1 MSKSIRRVGIDWGS
15 ESHQVCRIDGEEEPR
30 QRSFPHTGEGL
41 RALVDFVLE
50 GEIDPEQIAVAIEVN
65 HGAVVEALLAKGL
78 RIHSINPKLLD
89 RLRDRFSLAGAK
101 DDRRDAFVLASCVE
115 SDAHAFRKIEPGNE
129 ENSRLRA
136 ATRLREEL
144 KSERRANTNRLWNEL
159 RDCRPE
165 LLPLCPAAD
174 EPWLWALIEKAPS
187 PSEGAKL
194 TRASVGAV
202 LRRHRIRRLTSKEVQ
217 GALRRDVLS
226 LRSAYIESHA
236 ARVLVLVAR
245 LKLAQD
251 QIVKVEKQISAALAE
266 RVKAEEKTERRD
278 LTILLSLPGFG
289 SLTVATAL
297 GESGDA
303 FDRRDYN
310 ALRSLCGAAPIT
322 KQSGGTRCVVM
333 RQVCQPRLRVALHL
347 AALRASRI
355 DPKLGDLFLRA
366 RARGQSVG
374 RAVRNIVD
382 RLLFLA
388 VQLLKKNQLY
398 DIQLRQ
404 LAPEMATTS

>member
-15 ESHQVCRIDGEEEPR
+15 ESHQVCRIDREEEPR

-187 PSEGAKL
+187 PSEGVKL
-194 TRASVGAV
+194 TRASIGAV
-202 LRRHRIRRLTSKEVQ
+202 LKRHRIRRLTSEEVQ

-289 SLTVATAL
+289 SLTVATVL

-366 RARGQSVG
+366 RARGHTVG
-374 RAVRNIVD
+374 RAIRNIVD

-388 VQLLKKNQLY
+388 VQLLRKNELY
-398 DIQLRQ
+398 DLTLRQ
-404 LAPEMATTS
+404 LVPQVAAAS

>member
-1 MSKSIRRVGIDWGS
+1 MLDSGL
-15 ESHQVCRIDGEEEPR
+15 CR
-30 QRSFPHTGEGL
+30 
-41 RALVDFVLE
+41 
-50 GEIDPEQIAVAIEVN
+50 
-65 HGAVVEALLAKGL
+65 
-78 RIHSINPKLLD
+78 
-89 RLRDRFSLAGAK
+89 
-101 DDRRDAFVLASCVE
+101 
-115 SDAHAFRKIEPGNE
+115 NE
-129 ENSRLRA
+129 RA
-136 ATRLREEL
+136 AWP
-144 KSERRANTNRLWNEL
+144 RA
-159 RDCRPE
+159 
-165 LLPLCPAAD
+165 
-174 EPWLWALIEKAPS
+174 
-187 PSEGAKL
+187 
-194 TRASVGAV
+194 
-202 LRRHRIRRLTSKEVQ
+202 
-217 GALRRDVLS
+217 
-226 LRSAYIESHA
+226 
-236 ARVLVLVAR
+236 
-245 LKLAQD
+245 
-251 QIVKVEKQISAALAE
+251 
-266 RVKAEEKTERRD
+266 
-278 LTILLSLPGFG
+278 TILLSLPGFG

-398 DIQLRQ
+398 DIRLRQ
-404 LAPEMATTS
+404 LAPEMAATS

>member
-1 MSKSIRRVGIDWGS
+1 M
-15 ESHQVCRIDGEEEPR
+15 CRLDDEEAPK

-41 RALVDFVLE
+41 KALVEFVVE
-50 GEIDPEQIAVAIEVN
+50 GKIDCEQIAVAIEVN

-194 TRASVGAV
+194 TRASIGAV
-202 LRRHRIRRLTSKEVQ
+202 LKRHRIRRLTSEEVQ
-217 GALRRDVLS
+217 GVLRRDVLS

-236 ARVLVLVAR
+236 ARVLVLIAR

-251 QIVKVEKQISAALAE
+251 QIVTVEKQISAALAE

-310 ALRSLCGAAPIT
+310 ALRSICGAAPIT
-322 KQSGGTRCVVM
+322 KQSGGTRYVVM

-404 LAPEMATTS
+404 MAPEMATIS

>member
-1 MSKSIRRVGIDWGS
+1 MSKSLRRVGIDWGS
-15 ESHQVCRIDGEEEPR
+15 ESHQVCRLDGEEVPK

-41 RALVDFVLE
+41 KALVEFVVE
-50 GEIDPEQIAVAIEVN
+50 GEIECEQIAIAIEVN

-187 PSEGAKL
+187 PSEGANL
-194 TRASVGAV
+194 TRASIGAV
-202 LRRHRIRRLTSKEVQ
+202 LKRHRIRRLTSEEVR
-217 GALRRDVLS
+217 GVLRRDVLS

-236 ARVLVLVAR
+236 ARVLVLIAR

-322 KQSGGTRCVVM
+322 KQSGGTRYVVM

-355 DPKLGDLFLRA
+355 DPKLGDLYLRA

-374 RAVRNIVD
+374 RALRNIVD

>member
-15 ESHQVCRIDGEEEPR
+15 ESHQVCRIDREEEPR

-50 GEIDPEQIAVAIEVN
+50 GEIGPEQIAVAIEVN

-194 TRASVGAV
+194 TRASIGAV
-202 LRRHRIRRLTSKEVQ
+202 LKRHRIRRLTSEEVQ
-217 GALRRDVLS
+217 GALRRDILS

-251 QIVKVEKQISAALAE
+251 QIVKVERQISTALAE

-310 ALRSLCGAAPIT
+310 ALRSLSGAAPIT

-333 RQVCQPRLRVALHL
+333 RQVCQPRLRAALHL

>member
-1 MSKSIRRVGIDWGS
+1 MSESLRRVGIDWGS
-15 ESHQVCRIDGEEEPR
+15 ESHQVCRLDDEEAPK

-41 RALVDFVLE
+41 KALVEFVVE
-50 GEIDPEQIAVAIEVN
+50 GKIDCEQIAVAIEVN

-194 TRASVGAV
+194 TRASIGAV
-202 LRRHRIRRLTSKEVQ
+202 LKRHRIRRLTSEEVQ
-217 GALRRDVLS
+217 GVLRRDVLS

-236 ARVLVLVAR
+236 ARVLVLIAR

-251 QIVKVEKQISAALAE
+251 QIVTVEKQISAALAE

-310 ALRSLCGAAPIT
+310 ALRSICGAAPIT
-322 KQSGGTRCVVM
+322 KQSGGTRYVVM

-404 LAPEMATTS
+404 MAPEMATIS